1 MCVPDEGSG
10 EGLVLPHTT
19 PHGAVTLNG
28 HGVNA
33 LEADPP
39 AAAHGARG
47 EEGQREGREE
57 RKDSGKKKRRQKKR
71 RGKGV

>member
-47 EEGQREGREE
+47 EEGQRGGR
-57 RKDSGKKKRRQKKR
+57 
-71 RGKGV
+71 